1 MGQFF
6 IVCINLDS
14 KFNLK
19 SLACIYDVQNV
30 VLGTFETL
38 SYIELMANIWSVIFK
53 NSAKIHFH
61 LLLFSFSLNRVGHFV
76 CDSKNWMVIKTTRLL
91 FCADIKKKNRVIPD
105 TSVIPN
111 KRFYRPRLTEAK
123 QHNHCLNS
131 YIMSNKNIPCNSIKQ
146 FFHLVVQ
153 NYFRSDYV
161 NVHKTRQNCL
171 GQVTSNITFH
181 HLYNFK

>member
-1 MGQFF
+1 MTCKMLSWGLLRRCHVLIWWQTSE
-6 IVCINLDS
+6 VLSS
-14 KFNLK
+14 KR
-19 SLACIYDVQNV
+19 VR
-30 VLGTFETL
+30 E
-38 SYIELMANIWSVIFK
+38 
-53 NSAKIHFH
+53 IHFH

-146 FFHLVVQ
+146 FFRLVVQ
-153 NYFRSDYV
+153 NYFWE
-161 NVHKTRQNCL
+161 NEL
-171 GQVTSNITFH
+171 GHIYRVVFELFFPIFST
-181 HLYNFK
+181 KMK